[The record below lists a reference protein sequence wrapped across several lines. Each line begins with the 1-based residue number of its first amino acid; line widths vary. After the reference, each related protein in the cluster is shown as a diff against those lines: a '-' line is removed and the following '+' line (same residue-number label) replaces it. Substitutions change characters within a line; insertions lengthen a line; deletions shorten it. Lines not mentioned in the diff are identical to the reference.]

1 MYQTKGLDSPHFAG
15 AAEIRRVPPIEESI
29 DMLRTAV
36 GCLEENIAALNNRL
50 TPVMA
55 PPSPINSA
63 AEKPPGFGVPLADT
77 IQQITGRL
85 VALNYQARELLDR
98 LGV

>member
-1 MYQTKGLDSPHFAG
+1 MYQTKGLSHDQFAG
-15 AAEIRRVPPIEESI
+15 AEAIKRCAPVEDSI

-36 GCLEENIAALNNRL
+36 GCLEENFAALNNRL
-50 TPVMA
+50 TPVLGPA
-55 PPSPINSA
+55 VPVNAVS
-63 AEKPPGFGVPLADT
+63 EKPAQFGVPLADT

-85 VALNYQARELLDR
+85 GALNFHTRELLDR